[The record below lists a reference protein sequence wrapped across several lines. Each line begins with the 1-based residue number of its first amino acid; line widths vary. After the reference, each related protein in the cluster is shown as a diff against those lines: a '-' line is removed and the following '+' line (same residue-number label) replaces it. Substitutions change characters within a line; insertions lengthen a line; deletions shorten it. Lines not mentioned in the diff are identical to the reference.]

1 MAVGD
6 NDLND
11 PEDAFDATDPPRE
24 RLRNFIRR
32 VLWIRDHL
40 DDLDDPRAQDLLARL
55 DRLIDDLNTLREQT
69 G

>member
-1 MAVGD
+1 VED

-11 PEDAFDATDPPRE
+11 PEDAFDASDPPRE
-24 RLRNFIRR
+24 RLRNFVRR

-40 DDLDDPRAQDLLARL
+40 DDLDDPRVQDVLARL